1 MRMKVVVAVAL
12 ASLVVSQAGT
22 LIGQPAPSSGSP
34 GAQAGVAEE
43 MFAGIVYR
51 MVGPSRGGRATAV
64 AGHRDQPSTF
74 YQGATGGGVWKTTD
88 YGYTWYPISDGYF
101 ATGSI
106 GAIRVADSDPNI
118 VYVSTGSDGLRSN
131 VIIGKG
137 VYKSTDAGETWN
149 HVGLEDSGNSGA
161 VLIHPDNPDLVY
173 VAAIGNPFA
182 PNPERGVY
190 RTRDGGA
197 SWELVLFVSD
207 KTGAVDLEFAPDNPD
222 EIYASM
228 WRAERKPWTI
238 ISGDESESGVY
249 KSEDGGDTWEHL
261 TNGLPSGLRGKS
273 DLAVSAADPDRV
285 YVLIEAPADE
295 GGLFRSDD
303 RGATWHQVS
312 DYQPMRNR
320 PFYYNNLDANPK
332 NADMLWAQAEG
343 YFKSTDG
350 GVTWERGSTPHGDN
364 HDLWINPDD
373 PNIMVQSN
381 DGGAN
386 VTRDGGQT
394 WSTILN
400 QPTAELYQV
409 DISDDFPYR
418 LYAGQQDN
426 STISVPSYPPFS
438 APGGHTAHWE
448 DQGGCETGPAV
459 PKPGDP
465 DIVYADCKGRF
476 GVYNRRTGQ
485 EQQYY
490 VGFWN
495 LYGRNPK
502 DLAYRFQRVAP
513 IHVSPHNPNRVYH
526 TSQYVHVTENGGRTW
541 ETISPDLT
549 AFTPETQVVSGT
561 PITIDVT
568 GEEHFSVIYE
578 IQESP
583 HEVGVIWV
591 GANDGPIQLTR
602 DNGKTWKDV
611 TPTEL
616 GPYGRVQNIEVSP
629 HDPAKA
635 YAAVLRYQLGD
646 FEPYAFKTED
656 YGKTWTRISTGSN
669 GIPNDYPV
677 RVVREDPDREGLL
690 YAGTEFG
697 MFISFDDGE
706 SWQSFQLNLPVTPI
720 TDIKVVNQDLAISTM
735 GRSFW
740 ILSDLTRLHELSDDL
755 FIGDAHLF
763 QVRDPYR
770 LRGGGGFRGFRRT
783 PPPDEPQYPPVGANI
798 DYWLGEAPAGD
809 VSLDILDVRGN
820 LIRRFSSASPR
831 QSEVPDW
838 PAEPIRGLEAAGT
851 PRIPLG
857 PGIHRLVWD
866 LRYPGPWA
874 SDPDQA
880 GRGGPMV
887 PPGTYQARLTVGDW
901 SSAVSFEALTDPRV
915 VAEGITPDL
924 LTEQANFALSVR
936 DTLSVARHAA
946 TVLQRME
953 REVEGAETVSA
964 EELADQLEAIHTQLL
979 TAPRRYSP
987 PMLLDQLQYLY
998 ENLSRADQ
1006 APGDDA
1012 YARHDELE
1020 TELGDLI
1027 DELERVLR
1035 TMQD

>member
-1 MRMKVVVAVAL
+1 MRMKVVVAVVL
-12 ASLVVSQAGT
+12 TLLMVSQAGT
-22 LIGQPAPSSGSP
+22 LIGQPAPKSDSP
-34 GAQAGVAEE
+34 GAQAGVSPD
-43 MFAGIVYR
+43 MFAGLEYR

-64 AGHRDQPSTF
+64 AGHRAQPSTF

-88 YGYTWYPISDGYF
+88 YGQTWFPISDGYF

-137 VYKSTDAGETWN
+137 VYKSTNAGRSWE
-149 HVGLEDSGNSGA
+149 HIGLEDTGNSGA

-182 PNPERGVY
+182 PNAERGVY
-190 RTRDGGA
+190 RTRNGGA

-222 EIYASM
+222 EVYASM

-249 KSEDGGDTWEHL
+249 KSSDGGNSWAQL

-303 RGATWHQVS
+303 RGATWRQVS

-332 NADMLWAQAEG
+332 DPDMLWAQAEG
-343 YFKSTDG
+343 YFKSVDG
-350 GVTWERGSTPHGDN
+350 GVTWQRGSTPHGDN

-373 PNIMVQSN
+373 PNLMVQSN

-426 STISVPSYPPFS
+426 STISVPSFPPFS
-438 APGGHTAHWE
+438 APGGHMAHWE
-448 DQGGCETGPAV
+448 DQGGCETGPAI

-513 IHVSPHNPNRVYH
+513 IAVSPHNPNRVYH

-549 AFTPETQVVSGT
+549 AFTPETQVISGT
-561 PITIDVT
+561 PITLDVT

-602 DNGKTWKDV
+602 DNGLTWKDV
-611 TPTEL
+611 TPAEL

-635 YAAVLRYQLGD
+635 YATVLRYLLGD

-656 YGKTWTRISTGSN
+656 YGESWTRISTGSN

-697 MFISFDDGE
+697 MFISFDDGGN
-706 SWQSFQLNLPVTPI
+706 WQPFQLNLPVTPI
-720 TDIKVVNQDLAISTM
+720 TDMKVVNQDLAISTM

-740 ILSDLTRLHELSDDL
+740 ILSDLTRLHELSDE
-755 FIGDAHLF
+755 IATSNAHLF
-763 QVRDPYR
+763 QIRDPYR
-770 LRGGGGFRGFRRT
+770 LRGGGGFMGFRRN
-783 PPPDEPQYPPVGANI
+783 PRPDEPQYPPVGANI
-798 DYWLGEAPAGD
+798 DYWLDAEPAGD
-809 VSLDILDVRGN
+809 VRLEILDARGH
-820 LIRRFSSASPR
+820 LIREFSSASPA
-831 QSEVPDW
+831 QIEVSDRPG
-838 PAEPIRGLEAAGT
+838 EPIPDLAAAGT
-851 PRIPLG
+851 PRLPKSA
-857 PGIHRLVWD
+857 GIHRVVWD
-866 LRYPGPWA
+866 LHHPGPWA
-874 SDPDQA
+874 SNQGQA

-887 PPGTYQARLTVGDW
+887 PPGKFQARLTVGDW
-901 SSAVSFEALTDPRV
+901 SSTVAFEALTDPRV
-915 VAEGITPDL
+915 VREGITADL
-924 LTEQANFALSVR
+924 LTEQTNFALSVR
-936 DTLSVARHAA
+936 DTLSIARHAA
-946 TVLQRME
+946 DVLQRME
-953 REVEGAETVSA
+953 REVEGAETASA
-964 EELADQLEAIHTQLL
+964 EDLAAQLEAIHTQLL

-998 ENLSRADQ
+998 GNLSRADQ

-1012 YARHDELE
+1012 YTRHDELGV
-1020 TELGDLI
+1020 ELEDLI
-1027 DELERVLR
+1027 GDLERVLR
-1035 TMQD
+1035 TMQN